1 MNTSEHTITTEAVP
15 SHRRRR
21 TGTIA
26 CLPHELR
33 ERINQMLRDGVP
45 YRVIIENLN
54 QHGAAPLPD
63 HITEHHISEWKK
75 GGYKDW
81 LDDQFWREEM
91 RARHGSFSG
100 LLGDADKIQLPEGG
114 LQLAAIGLCELLRD
128 VSRAVEDKKAADPD
142 KYIRLAN
149 SLARVSR
156 SILGLQQYRD
166 ACSRARAAIQQL
178 KDPNRKLTDQ
188 ETRALVR
195 RVDSILGLQ
204 SMDDSEG
211 HAPASPYHDNGTTE
225 ETTKLE

>member
-1 MNTSEHTITTEAVP
+1 MNTAEHNITTEPETTSAP
-15 SHRRRR
+15 DAAPTHRRRR

-26 CLPHELR
+26 CLPHEFR
-33 ERINQMLRDGVP
+33 ERINQMIRDGVP

-54 QHGAAPLPD
+54 QPGTAPLPD
-63 HITEHHISEWKK
+63 DITEHHISEWKK

-91 RARHGSFSG
+91 RTRHGSFSG

-128 VSRAVEDKKAADPD
+128 LSRAMDDPKADPD
-142 KYIRLAN
+142 QCVRLAN

-178 KDPNRKLTDQ
+178 KDPDRKLTDQ

-195 RVDSILGLQ
+195 RVDAILGLQ
-204 SMDDSEG
+204 SMDG
-211 HAPASPYHDNGTTE
+211 PQAPASSQHDNGITE
-225 ETTKLE
+225 